1 MPIMYRTSTNNERDE
16 VSLRPAQV
24 PCSTAVL
31 RSQVVPLRCL
41 LSSDATKIEKVDE
54 IDKRLVNFLS
64 SMVKYQSYS
73 VKNGG

>member
-1 MPIMYRTSTNNERDE
+1 MYRTSTNNERDE

-54 IDKRLVNFLS
+54 ID
-64 SMVKYQSYS
+64 
-73 VKNGG
+73 